1 MSNPNQCAQIV
12 DEKQMLQES
21 LIGQK
26 HITSSY
32 NTYAGECVNQQ
43 LKTTMLDILDD
54 EHCIQSDLFNTLQS
68 NGWYQVEPAQ
78 QQKIVQA
85 RQKFSAQ

>member
-26 HITSSY
+26 LITSSY
-32 NTYAGECVNQQ
+32 NTFAGECVNPQ
-43 LKTTMLDILDD
+43 LRSTMLNILED
-54 EHCIQSDLFNTLQS
+54 EHQIQADVFNCLQS
-68 NGWYQVEPAQ
+68 HGWYPVEPAQ
-78 QQKIVQA
+78 QQKIVEA